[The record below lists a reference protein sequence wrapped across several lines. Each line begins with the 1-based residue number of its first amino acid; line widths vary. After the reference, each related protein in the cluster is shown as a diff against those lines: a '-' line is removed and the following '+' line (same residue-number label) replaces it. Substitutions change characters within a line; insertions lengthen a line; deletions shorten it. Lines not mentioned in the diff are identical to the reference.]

1 MKNCYVKSVPF
12 VNREWLEQMLM
23 LNKMFRA
30 GACGDDHTDDQG
42 EGRGTETPTGEQSV
56 VLLQLMLPICKA
68 VMEGVFFR
76 RLLAVMEIE

>member
-1 MKNCYVKSVPF
+1 
-12 VNREWLEQMLM
+12 M
-23 LNKMFRA
+23 LNKVFRA
-30 GACGDDHTDDQG
+30 GACGDDHTDEQG
-42 EGRGTETPTGEQSV
+42 EGRGTPTGEQSV